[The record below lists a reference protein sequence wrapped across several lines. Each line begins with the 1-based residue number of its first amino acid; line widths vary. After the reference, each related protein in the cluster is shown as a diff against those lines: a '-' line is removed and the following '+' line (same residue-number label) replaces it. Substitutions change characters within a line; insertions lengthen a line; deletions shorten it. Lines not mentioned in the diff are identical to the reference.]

1 MMAYRYQILLFI
13 TIIIGGC
20 GATTGQLTKEEQ
32 VQEDLRVKS
41 IIESRAPNSDAISL
55 APSKAPIQ
63 KTGEYFWRE
72 ETCKY
77 KITIPASGNI
87 RILDKPSGT
96 YGVCSKLDL
105 YTLSSKLN
113 ILPALKDGIE
123 VDSDALVVL
132 KTKKYKSG
140 YSPYALLYLDSF
152 STLKVADASNPIDDV
167 QLPKTNIYF
176 DVIDNLKPVSLRR
189 DEFETTK
196 EFQDRVQRAKK
207 ASAKSVVLNYEL
219 SMGYDPDTETFSASS
234 YCGSYSKN
242 LDQKILKDNTRY
254 ENQSGSNG
262 FGAPWSW
269 TKQSG
274 SKYFLKWS
282 CANYDA
288 IPRVKMKI
296 SDARREKGNII
307 AIVQLELEAK
317 SWNRSSDYKRAEY
330 GTSYS
335 RDIDEYT
342 KIARV
347 KKFFVGN
354 KESGEVYAVHDF
366 IKPFKSKVSGS
377 SDMAKSIIAKDIEY
391 IPVYVPQPQY
401 PRRSQVRGQ
410 SGYAKVQFTITTA
423 GGVKNLVLIEEY
435 PEGWGFGRS
444 AIKAARKLKYNPEI
458 LDGVAVEVPDVSY
471 KFSFEMAK

>member
-63 KTGEYFWRE
+63 KTGELFLRE

-77 KITIPASGNI
+77 KITIPASGNF

-132 KTKKYKSG
+132 KTKKYESG
-140 YSPYALLYLDSF
+140 YLSYALLYLDSF

-176 DVIDNLKPVSLRR
+176 DVIDNLEPVSLSR

-242 LDQKILKDNTRY
+242 LDQKNT
-254 ENQSGSNG
+254 
-262 FGAPWSW
+262 
-269 TKQSG
+269 
-274 SKYFLKWS
+274 
-282 CANYDA
+282 
-288 IPRVKMKI
+288 
-296 SDARREKGNII
+296 KG
-307 AIVQLELEAK
+307 
-317 SWNRSSDYKRAEY
+317 
-330 GTSYS
+330 
-335 RDIDEYT
+335 
-342 KIARV
+342 
-347 KKFFVGN
+347 
-354 KESGEVYAVHDF
+354 
-366 IKPFKSKVSGS
+366 
-377 SDMAKSIIAKDIEY
+377 
-391 IPVYVPQPQY
+391 
-401 PRRSQVRGQ
+401 
-410 SGYAKVQFTITTA
+410 
-423 GGVKNLVLIEEY
+423 
-435 PEGWGFGRS
+435 
-444 AIKAARKLKYNPEI
+444 
-458 LDGVAVEVPDVSY
+458 
-471 KFSFEMAK
+471 